1 MASLN
6 IAQYSGLCTIL
17 YSCQFKCC
25 FLGQHA
31 IFTGNVQPFWV
42 TIQRYYPR
50 GVHEEKL
57 AGGVWSASQNPYPTY
72 VPVKSKLQHPQ
83 IGRAHV

>member
-17 YSCQFKCC
+17 YAAQFKCR
-25 FLGQHA
+25 FLCQHA
-31 IFTGNVQPFWV
+31 ITGNVQPVWL

-50 GVHEEKL
+50 GVPEEKL
-57 AGGVWSASQNPYPTY
+57 GSGGRPASQNPYPTY
-72 VPVKSKLQHPQ
+72 DQDL
-83 IGRAHV
+83 